1 MVYDLERGCFMES
14 KSFERRDQLIEA
26 ALDEF
31 TKRSY
36 DDASL
41 NSIIK
46 SAGISKGT
54 FYYHFENKEA
64 LYLYLLE
71 HSVAEKWKY
80 IEKRT
85 KEMGQDDVGMGIFDM
100 FKFQARLGAEFGK
113 LHPRYHQLSIMFSK
127 EKGKEIFDKA
137 SDILGTDSD
146 EMLREMIE
154 EAIENGELR
163 NDLPKEFVINMVT
176 YLFKHYTDVFKQ
188 EEDLTI
194 EKMIDNV
201 DNFVDFM
208 SNGIGSKL
216 NRR

>member
-1 MVYDLERGCFMES
+1 MES

-54 FYYHFENKEA
+54 FYYHFENKES
-64 LYLYLLE
+64 LYLYLLKN
-71 HSVAEKWKY
+71 SVAEKWEY
-80 IEKRT
+80 IENRT
-85 KEMGQDDVGMGIFDM
+85 KEMDQDALGMGIFDM

-127 EKGKEIFDKA
+127 EKGKEIYDKA
-137 SDILGTDSD
+137 RDILGTDSD

-163 NDLPKEFVINMVT
+163 KDLPKEFVINMVT
-176 YLFKHYTDVFKQ
+176 YLFKHYTDVFKH

-208 SNGIGSKL
+208 SNGIGSK
-216 NRR
+216 

>member
-1 MVYDLERGCFMES
+1 MES

-137 SDILGTDSD
+137 GDILGTDSD

>member
-1 MVYDLERGCFMES
+1 MES

-100 FKFQARLGAEFGK
+100 FKFQARLGTEFGK

-146 EMLREMIE
+146 EMLREMIK

>member
-1 MVYDLERGCFMES
+1 MES

>member
-1 MVYDLERGCFMES
+1 MES

-36 DDASL
+36 DEASL

-54 FYYHFENKEA
+54 FYYHFENKES
-64 LYLYLLE
+64 LYLYLLKN
-71 HSVAEKWKY
+71 SVAEKWEY

-85 KEMGQDDVGMGIFDM
+85 KEMDQDTLGMGIFDM

-146 EMLREMIE
+146 VMLRGMIE

-163 NDLPKEFVINMVT
+163 KDLPKEFVINIVT
-176 YLFKHYTDVFKQ
+176 YLFKHYTDVFWQ
-188 EEDLTI
+188 EEDFTI

-208 SNGIGSKL
+208 SNGVGSK
-216 NRR
+216 

>member
-1 MVYDLERGCFMES
+1 MES

-146 EMLREMIE
+146 EMLREMIK